1 MGGFDPAIAE
11 FYARGEEAARLF
23 GGSPAGPLEL
33 ERTRELILRHLPD
46 GGLRIL
52 DVGGGPGVYAAWL
65 AELGHQVHLIDPV
78 PLHVEQAT
86 AREGRITAEV
96 GDARQLTVTDGHTDV
111 VLLLGP
117 LYHLLEADERHRA
130 LTEAHRVLRP
140 GGLLVAAAITRF
152 AALSNLLLHEDL
164 LHEGLVFDV
173 VAEAVRHGAFR
184 GTEHDLFT
192 NAYFHHPDELRHEVE
207 AAGFVGPMV
216 FGVEGPGHL
225 MADLPAAF
233 DDPPRRD
240 AILRAARLIE
250 TDESMTG
257 ASAHLLAVARK
268 PV

>member
-1 MGGFDPAIAE
+1 MGAFDPAIAE

-46 GGLRIL
+46 GVLRIL

-65 AELGHQVHLIDPV
+65 ADLGHQVHVIDPV
-78 PLHVEQAT
+78 PLHVEQASS
-86 AREGRITAEV
+86 RDGRVTAEV
-96 GDARQLTVTDGHTDV
+96 GDARHLTVTDEDADV
-111 VLLLGP
+111 VLMLGP
-117 LYHLLEADERHRA
+117 LYHLLDANDRHAA

-140 GGLLVAAAITRF
+140 GGVVFAAAITRF

-164 LHEGLVFDV
+164 LHEGVVFDV

-192 NAYFHHPDELRHEVE
+192 NAYFHHPHELGEEVE
-207 AAGFVGPMV
+207 EAGFADAVV
-216 FGVEGPGHL
+216 FGIEGPGHL

-250 TDESMTG
+250 TDESMIG

-268 PV
+268 PA